1 MNEKTLKIQL
11 EDELIEYKIEDD
23 QSLIIEI
30 KNENNELKITSSEN
44 VKRLSNNFG
53 QSYLNSTNYGLY
65 EEDYIPDYHKTSIY
79 DVLNK
84 NVEEE
89 RNDLELESVVDE
101 NNADSTEVKE
111 DEESKEIELKE
122 KDESH
127 RDERENDE
135 APSYDNM
142 ISNILE
148 RFKNEDAKQTNK

>member
-30 KNENNELKITSSEN
+30 KNENNELNITSSEN

-53 QSYLNSTNYGLY
+53 QSYLNSSNYGLY
-65 EEDYIPDYHKTSIY
+65 EEDYVPDYHKTSIY

>member
-11 EDELIEYKIEDD
+11 EDELIEYKIEEN
-23 QSLIIEI
+23 QSLVIEI
-30 KNENNELKITSSEN
+30 KNENNELQITSSEN

-89 RNDLELESVVDE
+89 QNDLELENVVEE
-101 NNADSTEVKE
+101 NNADSTEIKD
-111 DEESKEIELKE
+111 DEKSKEIELKE
-122 KDESH
+122 TDESH
-127 RDERENDE
+127 IDEIENDE

>member
-11 EDELIEYKIEDD
+11 EDELIEYKIEEN
-23 QSLIIEI
+23 QSLVIEI

-111 DEESKEIELKE
+111 DEESKEIELKGT
-122 KDESH
+122 DESH

>member
-11 EDELIEYKIEDD
+11 EDELIEYKIEEN
-23 QSLIIEI
+23 QSLVIEI
-30 KNENNELKITSSEN
+30 KNENNELQINSSEN

-89 RNDLELESVVDE
+89 QNDLESESVVDE
-101 NNADSTEVKE
+101 NNADSTEIKE
-111 DEESKEIELKE
+111 DEESKEIELKGT
-122 KDESH
+122 DESH

>member
-53 QSYLNSTNYGLY
+53 QSYLNSSNYGLY
-65 EEDYIPDYHKTSIY
+65 EEDYVPDYHKTSIY

>member
-53 QSYLNSTNYGLY
+53 QSYLNSSNYGLY
-65 EEDYIPDYHKTSIY
+65 EEDYVPDYHKTSIY

-101 NNADSTEVKE
+101 NNADSTEIKE

-127 RDERENDE
+127 RDERENGE

>member
-11 EDELIEYKIEDD
+11 EDELIEYKIEEN
-23 QSLIIEI
+23 QSLVIEI
-30 KNENNELKITSSEN
+30 KNENNELQITSSEN
-44 VKRLSNNFG
+44 LKRLSNNFG

-79 DVLNK
+79 DVLNE

-89 RNDLELESVVDE
+89 QNDLESESVVDE
-101 NNADSTEVKE
+101 NNADSTEIKE
-111 DEESKEIELKE
+111 DEESKEIELKGT
-122 KDESH
+122 DESH

>member
-11 EDELIEYKIEDD
+11 EDELVEYKIEEN
-23 QSLIIEI
+23 QTLMIEI
-30 KNENNELKITSSEN
+30 KNENNELKITNSEN

-53 QSYLNSTNYGLY
+53 QSYLNNSNYDLY
-65 EEDYIPDYHKTSIY
+65 EQDYIPDYHKTSIY

-89 RNDLELESVVDE
+89 EEKEDLELENVVED
-101 NNADSTEVKE
+101 NNSDSTEVKE
-111 DEESKEIELKE
+111 DEEIALNNS
-122 KDESH
+122 DESQI
-127 RDERENDE
+127 ENKENDE